1 MTVINIVV
9 NDNAAQKFMLMS
21 NKEKESV
28 SLLVNEIIADTRT
41 LEQVM
46 DDMAKYAK
54 EQGLTP
60 EKLDEILNEDN
71 E

>member
-1 MTVINIVV
+1 VV

-21 NKEKESV
+21 TKEKESV

-46 DDMAKYAK
+46 YDMTKYAK
-54 EQGLTP
+54 KQGLTP
-60 EKLDEILNEDN
+60 DKLDEILNEDC

>member
-1 MTVINIVV
+1 VV
-9 NDNAAQKFMLMS
+9 NDSAAQKFMLMS

-54 EQGLTP
+54 KQGLTP
-60 EKLDEILNEDN
+60 DKLDEILNEDG

>member
-9 NDNAAQKFMLMS
+9 NDKAAQKFMLMS
-21 NKEKESV
+21 SKEKESV
-28 SLLVNEIIADTRT
+28 SQLVNEIIVDART

-46 DDMAKYAK
+46 EDMTMYAK
-54 EQGLTP
+54 KRGLTP
-60 EKLDEILNEDN
+60 EKFDEILNEDN

>member
-9 NDNAAQKFMLMS
+9 NEKAAQKFMLMS
-21 NKEKESV
+21 SKEKESV
-28 SLLVNEIIADTRT
+28 SQLVNEIIVDART

-46 DDMAKYAK
+46 EDMAMYAK
-54 EQGLTP
+54 KRGLTP